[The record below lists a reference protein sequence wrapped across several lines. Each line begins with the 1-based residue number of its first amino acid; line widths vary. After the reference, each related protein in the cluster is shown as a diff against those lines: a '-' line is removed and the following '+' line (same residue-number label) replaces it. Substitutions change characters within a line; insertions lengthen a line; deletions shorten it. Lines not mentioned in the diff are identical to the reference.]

1 MSIDDIKRVINSLRE
16 LPAMP
21 NVVTRALSIIKN
33 PNSGARDLAAT
44 IENDHSITV
53 ELLKIVNS
61 SYFGL
66 SKNIQTVGQSITLL
80 GFNEVKSIIL
90 SCAMKPMMTSQ
101 GGKELWEHSI
111 YTAVAAETIAKKL
124 GRSDYDD
131 CFAQGLMHD
140 LGKIVFELYNR
151 KNAAEARKLTASGA
165 NVLMAEKMVFGFDH
179 TEVGYILA
187 NKWQLPK
194 PIISIM
200 RHHHKPQY
208 SEFKTSAGIIY
219 VADRIVHEPMKNPI
233 IEPEVKYSL
242 GFEINNIEAFRR
254 QVIDKARILLIN
266 LNNV

>member
-1 MSIDDIKRVINSLRE
+1 MSLDDIKRVLNSLTE

-21 NVVTRALSIIKN
+21 NVVTRALGVIKD
-33 PNSGARDLAAT
+33 PNSGARDLSKT
-44 IENDHSITV
+44 IENDHAITA

-90 SCAMKPMMTSQ
+90 SCAMKPMMTTQ
-101 GGKELWEHSI
+101 GGKDIWEHAI
-111 YTAVAAETIAKKL
+111 QTAVAAETISKKL

-151 KNAAEARKLTASGA
+151 KQAYEAIRLTRSGA
-165 NVLMAEKMVFGFDH
+165 DVLMAEKMVFGFDH
-179 TEVGYILA
+179 TEVGYILG
-187 NKWQLPK
+187 NRWKLPK
-194 PIISIM
+194 QIVSVM
-200 RHHHKPQY
+200 RHHHKPQF

-219 VADRIVHEPMKNPI
+219 VADRIVKDPLKNPI
-233 IEPEVKYSL
+233 IEPEVQARL
-242 GFEINNIEAFRR
+242 DFEITNIDGFRR
-254 QVIDKARILLIN
+254 QVLEKARVLLLS
-266 LNNV
+266 LNSL